1 MVMSELTGGVDGAGL
16 LVFLGCSMKGRYID
30 PDQQG
35 DSRLLLNN
43 TYFLRTEFRQG
54 KKTKKMDFGAI
65 VDSFREWTQK
75 FWLNCCRSSYV

>member
-35 DSRLLLNN
+35 DSN
-43 TYFLRTEFRQG
+43 TDTA
-54 KKTKKMDFGAI
+54 K
-65 VDSFREWTQK
+65 
-75 FWLNCCRSSYV
+75 RS